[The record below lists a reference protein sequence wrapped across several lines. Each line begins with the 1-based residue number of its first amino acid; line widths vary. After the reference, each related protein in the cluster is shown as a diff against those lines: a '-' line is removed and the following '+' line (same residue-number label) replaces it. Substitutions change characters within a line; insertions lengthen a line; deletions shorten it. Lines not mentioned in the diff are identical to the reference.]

1 MMGRGEW
8 VRGAATAVVAL
19 TVGSAW
25 AATPAES
32 SGRPIR
38 LLVPSAPGASNDSIA
53 RLVANGLRRG
63 LDSPFVIDNRPGAGG
78 IIACE
83 LVARAPADGHTLL
96 FAYAT
101 FTTSPFLQK
110 LPYDVQKDFA
120 PITELATQPL
130 LLMVNTTIPV
140 NSVKELIA
148 LAKSKPGGL
157 TAGYTQV
164 GSATHLATEIFKSK
178 ADIVK
183 DLVAVSYKGGAAV
196 QIALMSGEVQTA
208 FSTATAAIPQLKTGK
223 LKVLAVSS
231 PQRLPYLPD
240 APTFDEVNLR
250 GIDMGVWQGLLA
262 PAATPPAVVNRI
274 YSEVVKLLKEEET
287 KQRLAALGSDPVG
300 SSPEEFRAKI
310 QKELQQFG
318 QIIKALGLKP

>member
-1 MMGRGEW
+1 MQMRCA
-8 VRGAATAVVAL
+8 VAAVFALMAATA
-19 TVGSAW
+19 SAG
-25 AATPAES
+25 TPAEV

-63 LDSPFVIDNRPGAGG
+63 LDTPFVIDNRPGAGG
-78 IIACE
+78 IIAGE

-101 FTTSPFLQK
+101 FTTAPFLQK
-110 LPYDVQKDFA
+110 LPYDAQKDFA

-130 LLMVNTTIPV
+130 LLMVNGAVPV

-164 GSATHLATEIFKSK
+164 GSATHLATEIFKSR

-196 QIALMSGEVQTA
+196 QIALMSGEIQTA

-223 LKVLAVSS
+223 MKVLAVSS

-240 APTFDEVNLR
+240 APTFEEANMR
-250 GIDMGVWQGLLA
+250 GFDMGVWQGLLA

-274 YSEVVKLLKEEET
+274 YTEVAKLLKEEDT

-300 SSPEEFRAKI
+300 SSPQEFRAKI
-310 QKELQQFG
+310 ARELQQFG
-318 QIIKALGLKP
+318 QIIKALGMKAE